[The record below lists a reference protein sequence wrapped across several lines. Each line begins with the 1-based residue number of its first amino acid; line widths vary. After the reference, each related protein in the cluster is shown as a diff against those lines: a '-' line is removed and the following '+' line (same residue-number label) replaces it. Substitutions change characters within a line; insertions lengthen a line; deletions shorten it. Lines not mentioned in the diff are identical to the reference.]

1 MMHTSEH
8 NEPLKLRGTILC
20 PDGLLEGEV
29 IIRDGVITEINR
41 QEASNVA
48 DAANP
53 QRGGEVASKSEQFIL
68 PGFADVHN
76 HGGAGE
82 SFPTSDLEGC
92 AKAARHHRAHGTT
105 TLLASTVSMKEP
117 VLLPQLSLLA
127 ELAQEGLIAGIH
139 AEGPFVNACRCGAQ
153 DPDAIIE
160 GDPELFAKMLK
171 ASKGHLR
178 SITLAPETANIEALV
193 HACAE
198 HNVIVSFGHSDADF
212 EQAARAIDYAH
223 TAGATITATHLFNAM
238 PPLHHRNPGVAAAL
252 IEAAGRGVAS
262 VELIADGVHLS
273 DHTVAMLMETL
284 GPDHIT
290 FVSDAMGAAGKADG
304 DYMLGALAVQ
314 VRDGVARLRTEDGAA
329 GAIAGGTSRIIDQV
343 RRQVAYGHSL
353 ESVVRA
359 ATTGHELL
367 GLPSGLKVGNP
378 ADIVVCSP
386 DFEVREVLSKGQS
399 VHAPEQHPE
408 QPQHPTG

>member
-1 MMHTSEH
+1 MQGYERDGA
-8 NEPLKLRGTILC
+8 LRLSGKILC
-20 PDGLLEGEV
+20 PDGLVQGEITV
-29 IIRDGVITEINR
+29 RDGRIAEISP
-41 QEASNVA
+41 QPQAAQPQATQPDQPDQPQTPQPA
-48 DAANP
+48 DDLL
-53 QRGGEVASKSEQFIL
+53 IL

-82 SFPTSDLEGC
+82 SFPTSDQQGC
-92 AKAARHHRAHGTT
+92 AKAARHHLAHGTT
-105 TLLASTVSMKEP
+105 TLLASTVSMREP
-117 VLLPQLSLLA
+117 VLLPQLAQLA

-153 DPDAIIE
+153 DPDAIID
-160 GDPELFAKMLK
+160 GDPELFAKMIK
-171 ASKGHLR
+171 AAKGYLR
-178 SITLAPETANIEALV
+178 SVTLAPETANVEALID
-193 HACAE
+193 ACVE

-212 EQAARAIDYAH
+212 SRAAQAINYAH
-223 TAGATITATHLFNAM
+223 QAGATITATHLFNAM

-273 DHTVAMLMETL
+273 DDAVAMLMASL

-304 DYMLGALAVQ
+304 DYMLGALEVQ
-314 VRDGVARLRTEDGAA
+314 VRDGVARLRTEDGAP

-343 RRQVAYGHSL
+343 RRQVKSGHSL

-367 GLPSGLKVGNP
+367 GVPTGLKVGNP
-378 ADIVVCSP
+378 ADLVVCTP
-386 DFEVREVLSKGQS
+386 GFEVQQVLKRGQLF
-399 VHAPEQHPE
+399 
-408 QPQHPTG
+408 QPDAQAQGS